1 MIELTFPDNSV
12 REYAAG
18 TTGLAVAE
26 GISKSLAKKAV
37 AMALDGELKDLTDP
51 ISGNHQ
57 IEIVTRDDPR
67 ALELIRHDAA
77 HVMAEAVQ
85 ELWPGTQV
93 TIGPVI
99 ENGFYYDFK
108 RVHPDTGADWPFTP
122 EELPFIE
129 KKMREIIGRGA
140 QFTKE
145 VWSRDEAKRYFAA
158 KGEDYKVELVDAIPE
173 DQELKI
179 YKQGQWLDLCRG
191 PHMVSTRQIG
201 DAFKL
206 MKVAGAYWRGD
217 SNNEMLTRIYGN
229 GLAQTRRSSK
239 PTFTCWKRPKSAT
252 TASWAGKW
260 TCSISRKKARCCLLA
275 PEGLGHVPEPDRL
288 HAPGSEGHLQGGERT
303 AGAAHVAVGNLRSLG
318 PGTRRTCSPC
328 SVPIRKPRTTACLR
342 AEADELS
349 RSRADLQAR
358 AEELPRSAYA
368 PGRVRQWCTA
378 TNRLVHC
385 TV

>member
-122 EELPFIE
+122 EELPVIE

-179 YKQGQWLDLCRG
+179 YKQGQ
-191 PHMVSTRQIG
+191 
-201 DAFKL
+201 
-206 MKVAGAYWRGD
+206 
-217 SNNEMLTRIYGN
+217 
-229 GLAQTRRSSK
+229 
-239 PTFTCWKRPKSAT
+239 
-252 TASWAGKW
+252 
-260 TCSISRKKARCCLLA
+260 
-275 PEGLGHVPEPDRL
+275 
-288 HAPGSEGHLQGGERT
+288 
-303 AGAAHVAVGNLRSLG
+303 
-318 PGTRRTCSPC
+318 
-328 SVPIRKPRTTACLR
+328 
-342 AEADELS
+342 
-349 RSRADLQAR
+349 
-358 AEELPRSAYA
+358 
-368 PGRVRQWCTA
+368 
-378 TNRLVHC
+378 
-385 TV
+385 